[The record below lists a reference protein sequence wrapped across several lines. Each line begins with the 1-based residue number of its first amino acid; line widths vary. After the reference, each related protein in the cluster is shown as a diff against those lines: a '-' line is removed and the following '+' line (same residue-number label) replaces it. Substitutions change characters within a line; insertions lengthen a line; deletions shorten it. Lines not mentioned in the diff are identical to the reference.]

1 MQVIK
6 KFIFVLVCFIGVY
19 SAFLMFSDINTIFD
33 KLLNFKVE
41 FLPII
46 FSLIVFGWLI
56 LFLRW
61 RFMLRNVNID
71 IPTKSSFSIFM
82 SGFGLSFIPGQMGD
96 LVKTQIL
103 KNKYDIP
110 RSKST
115 PIIVSEWLYTGVG
128 LVALCLFGGLF
139 FEISLYLGCLFGAA
153 LIVFFIVLNS
163 KKLFT
168 KFLKII
174 SKIKIVSYLGES
186 ATESFDT
193 IKKSTSGRVVII
205 SSLLSTSFWFIES
218 IAVFFI
224 MHAYGITTLQILDI
238 IPIYPS
244 AILLGFV
251 SFLPLGTGVVEG
263 SFGVF
268 LQNYGIEITT
278 SFAIV
283 VIIRLFTRWLGIS
296 VGLFALKKNGGFGI
310 LK

>member
-19 SAFLMFSDINTIFD
+19 SAFLVFSDINTIFD

-46 FSLIVFGWLI
+46 FSLIVFEWLI
-56 LFLRW
+56 LFSRW
-61 RFMLRNVNID
+61 RFMLRNMNID

-153 LIVFFIVLNS
+153 LTVFFIMLNS

-174 SKIKIVSYLGES
+174 SKIKIVSYLSES
-186 ATESFDT
+186 LAESFDT
-193 IKKSTSGRVVII
+193 IKKSTSGRVVVI

-224 MHAYGITTLQILDI
+224 MHAY
-238 IPIYPS
+238 
-244 AILLGFV
+244 
-251 SFLPLGTGVVEG
+251 
-263 SFGVF
+263 
-268 LQNYGIEITT
+268 
-278 SFAIV
+278 
-283 VIIRLFTRWLGIS
+283 
-296 VGLFALKKNGGFGI
+296 
-310 LK
+310 